1 MNTEQTIRN
10 EIGLV
15 LAMPPAEILPDKP
28 LVEYGLDSVRAMD
41 MVVGVEDLFD
51 IEVEDMEIA
60 ALKTLNDV
68 IGMVENKLA

>member
-60 ALKTLNDV
+60 SLKTLNDV
-68 IGMVENKLA
+68 IALVEDKIA